1 MAAATTVFLVAAAVG
16 TAISAASA
24 IKQGQAQAKAQRFQ
38 ADLAERDAQ
47 RARALATADA
57 TEFRRRRS
65 RDLGVQRA
73 RYAGSGID
81 ITSGS
86 PLGVQLD
93 TAKEIGFQAQKILAG
108 GEVKGQGLDLTAGL
122 SRVTAREA
130 ETAGF
135 INAGTTVLSGAA
147 RIGGAAAFG

>member
-1 MAAATTVFLVAAAVG
+1 MAAATALLVVAAVG
-16 TAISAASA
+16 VAISAAA
-24 IKQGQAQAKAQRFQ
+24 AAKQGQAQAAAQRFQ

-47 RARALATADA
+47 RARALARADEA
-57 TEFRRRRS
+57 EFRRQRS
-65 RDLGVQRA
+65 RHLGVQRA

-81 ITSGS
+81 LTRGS

-108 GEVKGQGLDLTAGL
+108 GEVKGQGLDLSAGL

-130 ETAGF
+130 ETAGY

-147 RIGGAAAFG
+147 RIGSAAAFG